1 MKAEQII
8 WSLLNNFGICTQIST
23 AHLCFPCHSVLSRP
37 VMSNSL
43 RSCQEWGLDYSPPG
57 SPVHGILQ
65 RRILGWVSGPSSR
78 GSSQSR
84 DQTQSP
90 TLQVDS
96 LSSESPGKPYVS
108 QPHFIVTLEENSHP
122 GLVEGREG
130 VRAVA
135 KRLADQ
141 KSGSQ

>member
-1 MKAEQII
+1 MKAEQSGAFSTILAFAHKSLQLACVSRAIPCLVAQLCPTLCDPARNGI
-8 WSLLNNFGICTQIST
+8 WTIAHQAPLSMGFSREEYRGGLLC
-23 AHLCFPCHSVLSRP
+23 P
-37 VMSNSL
+37 
-43 RSCQEWGLDYSPPG
+43 PPG
-57 SPVHGILQ
+57 DLPDPGI
-65 RRILGWVSGPSSR
+65 RPR
-78 GSSQSR
+78 
-84 DQTQSP
+84 SP

-96 LSSESPGKPYVS
+96 LSSESPGKPCVS

-122 GLVEGREG
+122 GLLEGREG